1 MCIENRNLRWT
12 LMPLFL
18 AGVLCNTWR
27 VDYHQ
32 RRVCAVSGS
41 YVVIPCSFY
50 YPDDHSG
57 ERFMWGDVKSHRSKG
72 RIPYIY
78 DSDSKNV
85 TTRFQYIGDG
95 KHNCSL
101 KIHHVEHQDAGKYKF
116 RFITNFKGGK
126 WTGKVGSQLKVV
138 DLNISVTRPDG
149 NGTTKEGDSVIMTCV
164 SVCDDDNLSSA
175 FIWFK
180 NGEPIKEGPVLY
192 LSNMSSTNSGNYSC
206 SLKTHTGT
214 ASGVINIDVEYGPK
228 NTSVSVRPST
238 EVDVGSNIT
247 LMCSSHANPPVEDYT
262 WFKIYDDDDI
272 MDVGHRPEFL
282 TADGGQYLC
291 SATNKHGSQ
300 NSSVVAIK
308 IKPYWATFTRDVLII
323 AAVAAVAVL
332 LIVITVIA
340 LRRLHKKR
348 MCTAKTDSEDSEE
361 YMQEPDY
368 VNWLAG
374 DDNQS
379 QEGNQCEEGTAEVIY
394 TTVYFNNKTK
404 SNMEQEMDSQSD
416 DYENMIYISLQKPAV
431 EPLVH

>member
-1 MCIENRNLRWT
+1 MRIENRNMRWT

-18 AGVLCNTWR
+18 AGVLCNTRR
-27 VDYHQ
+27 VEYHQ
-32 RRVCAVSGS
+32 QRVCAVNGS

-50 YPDDHSG
+50 YPDNHSG
-57 ERFMWGDVKSHRSKG
+57 ERFKWGHVKSHSKG
-72 RIPYIY
+72 RYIY
-78 DSDSKNV
+78 DSNSKKV
-85 TTRFQYIGDG
+85 TTRFQYIGDK

-101 KIHHVEHQDAGKYKF
+101 KIHHVEHHDAGKYTF
-116 RFITNFKGGK
+116 RFTTDLEDGK
-126 WTGKVGSQLKVV
+126 WTGKVGLTLKVV

-149 NGTTKEGDSVIMTCV
+149 NRTTKEGDSVNMTCV
-164 SVCDDDNLSSA
+164 NVCDDDNLSSA

-214 ASGVINIDVEYGPK
+214 ASGVIHIDVQYGPK

-238 EVDVGSNIT
+238 EVDFGSTIT
-247 LMCSSHANPPVEDYT
+247 LICSSHANPPVEDYT
-262 WFKIYDDDDI
+262 WFKIYDDDDDDI

-282 TADGGQYLC
+282 PADGGQYLC
-291 SATNKHGSQ
+291 SATNEHGSQ
-300 NSSVVAIK
+300 NSSVVTIK
-308 IKPYWATFTRDVLII
+308 IKPYWATLSTRDVLII
-323 AAVAAVAVL
+323 AAVAVL

-348 MCTAKTDSEDSEE
+348 MCTPKTDSEEDI
-361 YMQEPDY
+361 QETDY

-374 DDNQS
+374 DNNQS
-379 QEGNQCEEGTAEVIY
+379 QEGNQCEGGGTAEVIY

-404 SNMEQEMDSQSD
+404 SNMEQQMDSQPD
-416 DYENMIYISLQKPAV
+416 DYENVIYISLQKPAV
-431 EPLVH
+431 EPFVH